1 MITGLNHSGLVVE
14 DLERSI
20 HFYRDVIGLELV
32 RTMDRDGGPISEV
45 AWIRKHPSQRRDAES
60 E

>member
-20 HFYRDVIGLELV
+20 HFYRDVIGLSSSGLLIETAGQYPRSLDMK
-32 RTMDRDGGPISEV
+32 TPISR
-45 AWIRKHPSQRRDAES
+45 ARC
-60 E
+60 